1 VSPDGR
7 LLAVGDVR
15 GDIRFLDLATW
26 RQMGAVAQVG
36 NGVAPG
42 AMSFSPDG
50 RTLMVITIFPN
61 GS

>member
-1 VSPDGR
+1 
-7 LLAVGDVR
+7 
-15 GDIRFLDLATW
+15 
-26 RQMGAVAQVG
+26 MGAVAQVG